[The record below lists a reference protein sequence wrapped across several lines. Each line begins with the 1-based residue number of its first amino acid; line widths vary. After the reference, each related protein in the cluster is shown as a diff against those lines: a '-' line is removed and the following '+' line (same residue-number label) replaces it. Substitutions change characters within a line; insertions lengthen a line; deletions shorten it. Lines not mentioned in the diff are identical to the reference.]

1 MVLGHDGRE
10 GCRAKRRIRL
20 AEEVLQTEAQVR
32 RERELQ
38 NFVSERCSLLQYPS
52 SLSALDPKKEREKG
66 KQKGRPNPFR
76 PCACSISA

>member
-1 MVLGHDGRE
+1 MGHDGRE

-38 NFVSERCSLLQYPS
+38 NFVSELCQLLTE
-52 SLSALDPKKEREKG
+52 KNGKREN
-66 KQKGRPNPFR
+66 KGRPNPFDR
-76 PCACSISA
+76 ALVQYPHDIVV